1 MADRQDLERIQKA
14 ALKIILGKDYDGYEN
29 SLKVLNMESLN
40 QRRESMAL
48 KFVKNSLKNHNFSK
62 LFPLRKANHGM
73 SVRNG
78 EKYHVNIT
86 NTGRYKDSAVPFLQ
100 RPLNKDIMDKKDN
113 LKRLI
118 SHVKVSK
125 KIERSEIENSRVN
138 YVSRS
143 DFSELRPVTQKEE
156 KNQSSNLLAD
166 YIQHTTTSDWPQL
179 RHKMV

>member
-1 MADRQDLERIQKA
+1 MWKVFCFQTNSLTLADRQDLERIQRA
-14 ALKIILGKDYDGYEN
+14 ALKVILGKDYDGYEN

-48 KFVKNSLKNHNFSK
+48 KFVKNSFKNHNFSK

-100 RPLNKDIMDKKDN
+100 RLLNKDIMDKKDN

-138 YVSRS
+138 YVCNV
-143 DFSELRPVTQKEE
+143 DVIT
-156 KNQSSNLLAD
+156 
-166 YIQHTTTSDWPQL
+166 
-179 RHKMV
+179 